1 MALPKINTVLYDLEL
16 PSSGKKVEYRPFLVK
31 EEKILLMAL
40 EGKDDREMSKAIKQI
55 ITQCVSTAGFNVNKL
70 PMIDLEYLFLNIRG
84 KAVGDISTISFE
96 HECGEIIKLDIDLSK
111 VKIVKNK
118 KYSDLVKLTDNI
130 MIRLSPPGID
140 NVIGA
145 GDKNQID
152 MVMEIIRDSIVEI
165 IQGEDVFSAQDHT
178 REELEEF
185 LNSLNSGQFM
195 IQHHNWSL
203 TEIED
208 MLPFERTLYSELL
221 VQWVQEENSRIEEQ
235 NRKTN
240 G

>member
-16 PSSGKKVEYRPFLVK
+16 PSSGKKIEYRPFLVK

-96 HECGEIIKLDIDLSK
+96 HECGEIIKLDIDLTK

-118 KYSDLVKLTDNI
+118 NYSDLVKITDDI
-130 MIRLSPPGID
+130 MIRLTPPGID

-145 GDKNQID
+145 GNKNQID
-152 MVMEIIRDSIVEI
+152 LVMEIIRDSIVEI

-185 LNSLNSGQFM
+185 LNSLNSGQFKKV
-195 IQHHNWSL
+195 QDYYESL
-203 TEIED
+203 PKMKQDIEYTCKKCGKTETD
-208 MLPFERTLYSELL
+208 TLEGLASFFA
-221 VQWVQEENSRIEEQ
+221 SA
-235 NRKTN
+235 
-240 G
+240 

>member
-84 KAVGDISTISFE
+84 KAVGDISTIKFE
-96 HECGEIIKLDIDLSK
+96 HECGEMIELDIDLSK

-185 LNSLNSGQFM
+185 LNSLNSGQFKKV
-195 IQHHNWSL
+195 QDYYESL
-203 TEIED
+203 PKMKQDIEYTCPKCGETKTE
-208 MLPFERTLYSELL
+208 TLEGLASFFA
-221 VQWVQEENSRIEEQ
+221 SA
-235 NRKTN
+235 
-240 G
+240 

>member
-84 KAVGDISTISFE
+84 KAVGDISTITFE
-96 HECGEIIKLDIDLSK
+96 HECGETINLDIDLSK
-111 VKIVKNK
+111 VKVVKNK
-118 KYSDLVKLTDNI
+118 NYSDLVKITDDI
-130 MIRLSPPGID
+130 MIRLTPPGID

-145 GDKNQID
+145 GNKNQMD
-152 MVMEIIRDSIVEI
+152 LVLEIIRDSIVEI

-185 LNSLNSGQFM
+185 LNSLNSGQFKKV
-195 IQHHNWSL
+195 QDYYESL
-203 TEIED
+203 PKMKQDIEYTCKKCGKTETE
-208 MLPFERTLYSELL
+208 TLEGLASFFA
-221 VQWVQEENSRIEEQ
+221 SA
-235 NRKTN
+235 
-240 G
+240 

>member
-40 EGKDDREMSKAIKQI
+40 EGKDDKEMSKAIKQI

-84 KAVGDISTISFE
+84 KAVGDISTITFE
-96 HECGEIIKLDIDLSK
+96 HECGETINLDIDLSK
-111 VKIVKNK
+111 VKVVKNK
-118 KYSDLVKLTDNI
+118 NYSDLVKITDDV
-130 MIRLSPPGID
+130 MIRLTPPGID

-145 GDKNQID
+145 GNKNQID
-152 MVMEIIRDSIVEI
+152 MVLEIIRDSIVEI

-185 LNSLNSGQFM
+185 LNSLNSGQFKKV
-195 IQHHNWSL
+195 QDYYESL
-203 TEIED
+203 PKMKQDIEYTCPKCEKTETE
-208 MLPFERTLYSELL
+208 TLEGLASFFA
-221 VQWVQEENSRIEEQ
+221 SA
-235 NRKTN
+235 
-240 G
+240 

>member
-84 KAVGDISTISFE
+84 KAVGDISTITFE
-96 HECGEIIKLDIDLSK
+96 HECGETINLDIDLSK
-111 VKIVKNK
+111 VKVVKNK
-118 KYSDLVKLTDNI
+118 NYSDLVKITDDV
-130 MIRLSPPGID
+130 MIRLTPPGID

-145 GDKNQID
+145 GNKNQID
-152 MVMEIIRDSIVEI
+152 MVLEIIRDSIVEI
-165 IQGEDVFSAQDHT
+165 IEGEDVFSAQDHT

-185 LNSLNSGQFM
+185 LNSLNSGQF
-195 IQHHNWSL
+195 IK
-203 TEIED
+203 
-208 MLPFERTLYSELL
+208 
-221 VQWVQEENSRIEEQ
+221 VQEYYESLPKMKQDIEYTCTKCG
-235 NRKTN
+235 KTETETLE
-240 G
+240 GLASFFASA

>member
-16 PSSGKKVEYRPFLVK
+16 PSSGKKIEYRPFLVK

-40 EGKDDREMSKAIKQI
+40 EGKDDKEMSKAIKQI

-84 KAVGDISTISFE
+84 KAVGDISTITFE
-96 HECGEIIKLDIDLSK
+96 HECGETITLDIDLSK

-118 KYSDLVKLTDNI
+118 NYSDLVKITDDI
-130 MIRLSPPGID
+130 MIRLTPPGID

-145 GDKNQID
+145 GNKNQMD
-152 MVMEIIRDSIVEI
+152 MVLEIIRDSIVEI

-185 LNSLNSGQFM
+185 LNSLNSGQFKKV
-195 IQHHNWSL
+195 QDYYESL
-203 TEIED
+203 PKMKQDIEYTCKKCGKTETE
-208 MLPFERTLYSELL
+208 TLEGLASFFA
-221 VQWVQEENSRIEEQ
+221 SA
-235 NRKTN
+235 
-240 G
+240 

>member
-111 VKIVKNK
+111 VEVVQNKNS
-118 KYSDLVKLTDNI
+118 SDLVEITDDI
-130 MIRLSPPGID
+130 MVRLSPPGID
-140 NVIGA
+140 DVIGT
-145 GDKNQID
+145 GNKNQID
-152 MVMEIIRDSIVEI
+152 LVMEIIRNSLLEI
-165 IQGEDVFSAQDHT
+165 IQGEEIFSAQDHT
-178 REELEEF
+178 KKELDEF
-185 LNSLNSGQFM
+185 VNSLNSGQFKKL
-195 IQHHNWSL
+195 QDYYESL
-203 TEIED
+203 PKLKQDIEYTCEKCGKTETE
-208 MLPFERTLYSELL
+208 TLEGLASFFA
-221 VQWVQEENSRIEEQ
+221 SA
-235 NRKTN
+235 
-240 G
+240 

>member
-16 PSSGKKVEYRPFLVK
+16 PSSGKKIEYRPFLVK

-40 EGKDDREMSKAIKQI
+40 EGKDDREMSRAIKQI
-55 ITQCVSTAGFNVNKL
+55 ITQCVSTEGFNVNKL

-84 KAVGDISTISFE
+84 KAVGDISTISFK

-111 VKIVKNK
+111 VEVIQDKN
-118 KYSDLVKLTDNI
+118 YSDLVKLTDNI

-185 LNSLNSGQFM
+185 LDSLNSGQFKKL
-195 IQHHNWSL
+195 QDYYESL
-203 TEIED
+203 PKMKQDIEYTCKKCGKTETE
-208 MLPFERTLYSELL
+208 TLEGLASFFA
-221 VQWVQEENSRIEEQ
+221 SA
-235 NRKTN
+235 
-240 G
+240 